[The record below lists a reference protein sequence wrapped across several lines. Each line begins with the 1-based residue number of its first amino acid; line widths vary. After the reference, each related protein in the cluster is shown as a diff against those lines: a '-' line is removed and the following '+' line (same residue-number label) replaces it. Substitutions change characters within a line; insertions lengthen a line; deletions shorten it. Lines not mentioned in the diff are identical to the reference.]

1 RAMVDRVA
9 RRRRGGG
16 PRRRGVRRDLGHRAR
31 AAASRHRSA
40 GAVLAR
46 PAPARRDRAPR
57 AAGPDRPRGRPVSD
71 ALRYDD
77 VTFTY
82 PDTETPAL
90 AAVDV
95 SVPEGAFALAI
106 GPTGA
111 GKSTFLRAA
120 NGLVPH
126 FTGGTFSGRVTVAG
140 RDTLSEPPRRLADA
154 VAFVPQDPAAS
165 FVVDRVEDELA
176 YGMENLGVEPAHMR
190 RRIEEM
196 LDLLDIEPLR
206 GRSVRSLSG
215 GERQRVA
222 IAAAMAA
229 G

>member
-1 RAMVDRVA
+1 
-9 RRRRGGG
+9 
-16 PRRRGVRRDLGHRAR
+16 
-31 AAASRHRSA
+31 
-40 GAVLAR
+40 
-46 PAPARRDRAPR
+46 
-57 AAGPDRPRGRPVSD
+57 VSD

-154 VAFVPQDPAAS
+154 VAFVPQDAAAS

-176 YGMENLGVEPAHMR
+176 YGMENLGVDPRLMR
-190 RRIEEM
+190 RRVEEM
-196 LDLLDIEPLR
+196 LDLLDLASLR
-206 GRSVRSLSG
+206 DRSVRTLSG

-222 IAAAMAA
+222 IGAALAA
-229 G
+229 GPDLLVLGE